1 MKKEAGNRFAT
12 NKGGV
17 IKAPNPTT
25 KGEPKATVTKGS
37 SQRHQQEIS
46 RNKRQKEN
54 KV

>member
-37 SQRHQQEIS
+37 DR
-46 RNKRQKEN
+46 RNGTN
-54 KV
+54 KK